1 MGLLRL
7 LGIEKYLK
15 KVKDYVDEKVE
26 GMPQGSTSLTS
37 ILNRELPLINID
49 VNGWSNNSF
58 TFAQLG
64 ITDEYIDRWIVLS
77 SINTLAPM
85 ICRIHPLN
93 IDGFYDTNSEVRDGC
108 IIFYYEGDEGDAN
121 IEVDIWRKCVH
132 INNNWE

>member
-26 GMPQGSTSLTS
+26 GMPQGSTSLIS
-37 ILNRELPLINID
+37 ILNRELPSINID
-49 VNGWSNNSF
+49 VNGWSNNFF
-58 TFAQLG
+58 TFDELG
-64 ITDEYIDRWIVLS
+64 ITDEYIDRWLVLS
-77 SINTLAPM
+77 SLNMLEPT

-93 IDGFYDTNSEVRDGC
+93 VDSFYDTRAVMTDGSLV
-108 IIFYYEGDEGDAN
+108 FYYEGDEGDAN
-121 IEVDIWRKCVH
+121 IEVDIWRKYVH